1 MFILSICSTSPLKY
15 VGEQYVR
22 LLHLQR
28 NYVHLGME
36 LALAVVLLALAVVL
50 TADALLVDLDHHRKL
65 LVSSFSPLHTPATSS
80 SSVAT
85 LVKRLQER

>member
-1 MFILSICSTSPLKY
+1 MFVLSICSTSPLKY

-36 LALAVVLLALAVVL
+36 LALAVVL
-50 TADALLVDLDHHRKL
+50 TADALLVDLDCHRKL

-85 LVKRLQER
+85 LVKQLQES